1 MRAATSML
9 DEGYR
14 DLAARLKNGK
24 WARRPTG
31 RLLFELVVHLAAMGL
46 GAYGM
51 IVLSFWPAVA
61 AYVVFVCGGIGV
73 ATHSHSSSHHTT
85 SKSAW
90 LDKALTYFGFTLIHG
105 LSGAYWYHKH
115 IVVHHPAPNVLGVD
129 DDADLLPYF
138 VLSEADA
145 AAATGLRR
153 WYYRRLQFILLPL
166 ALSLNH
172 VNIQVSGWRY
182 LLTELRNR
190 QARSAATFIDLGLLV
205 LHFALWVGVPL
216 VFFSPVG
223 VLAFNAVR
231 LAGIGYGMFIV
242 FAPAHFPAEAVLADE
257 SQKRVDF
264 VLRQTATTVNFRTG
278 PIGRFLCSGVEY
290 QIEHHLFPRISH
302 VYYPELS
309 PLVEQFCRE
318 RNYPYRTLGWWEG
331 IWKSLLAFYR
341 LRPVV
346 TNLETMRGRPSPAT
360 AAGAHGR
367 EIGLAAESAA
377 EGSA

>member
-1 MRAATSML
+1 MAAASSVL

-14 DLAARLKNGK
+14 ELAARVKGGK
-24 WARRPTG
+24 WSRRPTG
-31 RLLFELVVHLAAMGL
+31 RLLLELAIHLAVMGL
-46 GAYGM
+46 GACGM
-51 IVLSFWPAVA
+51 IVLPFWPAVV
-61 AYVVFVCGGIGV
+61 AYVLFVCGAIGV
-73 ATHSHSSSHHTT
+73 ATHTHSSSHHTT

-90 LDKALTYFGFTLIHG
+90 FDKALTSFGYTLIHG
-105 LSGAYWYHKH
+105 LSAGYWYHKH
-115 IVVHHPAPNVLGVD
+115 VVVHHPAPNVLGVD
-129 DDADLLPYF
+129 DDADLLPFF
-138 VLSEADA
+138 VLSEEDA

-153 WYYRRLQFILLPL
+153 WYYQRLQFILLPF

-182 LLTELRNR
+182 LVQELRDPR
-190 QARSAATFIDLGLLV
+190 ARSAASFVDLGLLV
-205 LHFALWVGVPL
+205 LHFALWVAVPL
-216 VFFSPVG
+216 AFFSPAGVLMFNAARVVG
-223 VLAFNAVR
+223 V
-231 LAGIGYGMFIV
+231 GYGMFIV
-242 FAPAHFPAEAVLADE
+242 FAPAHFPAEAALADE
-257 SQKRVDF
+257 SQKRIDF

-331 IWKSLLAFYR
+331 IWKSVVAFYR

-346 TNLETMRGRPSPAT
+346 KNLETTRERPGA
-360 AAGAHGR
+360 AAGAGAHVHAIGR
-367 EIGLAAESAA
+367 LA
-377 EGSA
+377 GSAGAGSS